1 MSSGA
6 SYRYICVQTYRRTS
20 FSRATNF
27 ANGLKKEVRG
37 NYFHDS
43 ILVSSLQSA
52 ICVMIE
58 FPLIFSEKKFVEV
71 SKIHEIHKI
80 CSPRKRCPTVNA
92 YVFL

>member
-1 MSSGA
+1 MSIGA
-6 SYRYICVQTYRRTS
+6 SYCYICVHTYRRTS
-20 FSRATNF
+20 FLRATNF
-27 ANGLKKEVRG
+27 VNGLKKEVRG
-37 NYFHDS
+37 NYFHES

-80 CSPRKRCPTVNA
+80 SSPRKSA
-92 YVFL
+92 LQ